1 MEETPHELGAQAAL
15 SWPSPLTL
23 GRRTFI
29 AGVAGALAGATVFSG
44 AAGAVEAGASQ
55 LTPMA
60 PVRICDTRKNLGF
73 RRLEANLIRVKL
85 AGIKGIPSQA
95 VAVVMTV
102 TGVNLK
108 SGGNWIS
115 VYPAGTT
122 WPGTSSLN
130 SEHWGQAIANLA
142 TVKLGRGG
150 GDATGSVDVR
160 SLASTHVVIDV
171 VGYYLATTGPV
182 SAGRFEAVD
191 PFRVVDT
198 RPRRPAAG
206 ATIPVDLN
214 GFLPSHLD
222 VQAVVANI
230 TAVGTASKGFF
241 TTYPMG
247 EARPTA
253 SSLNYGRGEVRAGA
267 TIAKLGR
274 TGGRVGFNIYTLSSA
289 HAVVDVVGFITGPGA
304 PTSDAGLFVPMT
316 PQRLLD
322 TRRRRRRVWPGGTA
336 TFALPSSIAS
346 KASAVA
352 MNLSVTSTINPG
364 YFTAYAART
373 PRRVVSSL
381 NAIRTG
387 QTVANHAFSKVSTAG
402 VSCFSQNGA
411 HVIADVTGWY
421 TGGAT
426 RATTAAPVDPP
437 PPGGPIPW
445 LVTCPRFGLSQW
457 VFDGNADRIVN
468 SGHTWHWTGTG
479 LAGQGGNI
487 VLFGHRT
494 EAGGPYRHQH
504 RLRNGD
510 LLYLHTSDAR
520 RYTYRMVAE
529 YVTSKYSN
537 DILSACRRV
546 RGETV
551 SLVSCSKPNGEPTSL
566 QYRLVSTFQLVGWD
580 DLG

>member
-1 MEETPHELGAQAAL
+1 M
-15 SWPSPLTL
+15 
-23 GRRTFI
+23 FI
-29 AGVAGALAGATVFSG
+29 TG
-44 AAGAVEAGASQ
+44 AAGAFAGVTVFAGRAGAVEPGASH
-55 LTPMA
+55 LAPMA
-60 PVRICDTRKNLGF
+60 AVRICDTRTGLGF
-73 RRLEANLIRVKL
+73 RRLGANLIRVKL
-85 AGIKGIPSQA
+85 AGVKGVPSEA

-115 VYPAGTT
+115 VHPAGTA
-122 WPGTSSLN
+122 WPGTSSSN

-142 TVKLGRGG
+142 TVKLGRAG

-198 RPRRPAAG
+198 RPRRPGAG
-206 ATIPVDLN
+206 ATIPVDLE
-214 GFLPSHLD
+214 GLLPSHLD
-222 VQAVVANI
+222 VQAVVANV
-230 TAVGTASKGFF
+230 TAVDTAAKGFF

-247 EARPTA
+247 QPRPTA
-253 SSLNYGRGEVRAGA
+253 SSLNYGQGEVRAGA
-267 TIAKLGR
+267 TVAKLGR
-274 TGGRVGFNIYTLSSA
+274 TGARYGFNVFTLSAA
-289 HAVVDVVGFITGPGA
+289 HVVVDIAGFITGPNA
-304 PTSDAGLFVPMT
+304 PTSSAGLFVPMD
-316 PQRLLD
+316 PQRRLD
-322 TRRRRRRVWPGGTA
+322 TRNRRRRVWPGGTA
-336 TFALPSSIAS
+336 TFALPESIAA

-352 MNLSVTSTINPG
+352 MNLTVTSTIKPG
-364 YFTAYAART
+364 FFTAYAART

-381 NAIRTG
+381 NVIRPG

-402 VSCFSQNGA
+402 VSCFSQNGG

-421 TGGAT
+421 TGGAAP
-426 RATTAAPVDPP
+426 ATTAAPVDPP

-445 LVTCPRFGLSQW
+445 LVTCPRFGLNQW
-457 VFDGNADRIVN
+457 VFDGHPDRVVN

-479 LAGQGGNI
+479 LAGQGSNI

-494 EAGGPYRHQH
+494 EAGGPYRNQH
-504 RLRNGD
+504 YLRSGD
-510 LLYLHTSDAR
+510 LFYLHTSDAR

-529 YVTSKYSN
+529 YITSKYSN
-537 DILSACRRV
+537 DILRACRRIS
-546 RGETV
+546 GETV
-551 SLVSCSKPNGEPTSL
+551 SLVSCSKTNRHPTSL
-566 QYRLVSTFQLVGWD
+566 QYRLVSTFQLIGWD